1 MTPHQGN
8 GSGQAIEVIFPM
20 RTLNILLIKRI
31 SCQDAYILAQ
41 LLSKAVHEGIPISS
55 VTKVYNDI
63 RQPFGNFVQN
73 ASRTH
78 GLLYEFNAPGF
89 EDVQEL
95 DNSLSSERL
104 AELGQLITSE
114 WEYAW
119 LTSAEGDCQRALA
132 MLESV

>member
-8 GSGQAIEVIFPM
+8 GSGQAIE
-20 RTLNILLIKRI
+20 
-31 SCQDAYILAQ
+31 DAYILAH
-41 LLSKAVHEGIPISS
+41 LLSKALHEGIPISA

-95 DNSLSSERL
+95 DDSISSDRL
-104 AELGQLITSE
+104 IKLGQLITRE

-119 LTSAEGDCQRALA
+119 LTSAQGDCQRALA
-132 MLESV
+132 MLETYNSE